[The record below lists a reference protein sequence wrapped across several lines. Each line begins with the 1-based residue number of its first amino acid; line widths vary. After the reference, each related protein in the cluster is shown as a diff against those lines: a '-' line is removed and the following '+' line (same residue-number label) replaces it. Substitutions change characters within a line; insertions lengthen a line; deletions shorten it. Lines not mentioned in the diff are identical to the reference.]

1 MSLPEGLNPFRGFVA
16 GSPLLMHN
24 TLADEAEAFSQTP
37 PAIHIRPSPFGSSNP
52 AIPTAR
58 SITVARIA
66 SPISINRQYQQ
77 LCIDAL
83 KAYFD
88 SGKKLMK
95 QGDLVALPIDT
106 DLSRRATAADDSH
119 EEEDV
124 GPR

>member
-1 MSLPEGLNPFRGFVA
+1 VA

-37 PAIHIRPSPFGSSNP
+37 SAIHIRPSPFGSSDP

-58 SITVARIA
+58 SITLARIA

-83 KAYFD
+83 KTYFN

-95 QGDLVALPIDT
+95 QGDLLALPIDT
-106 DLSRRATAADDSH
+106 DLSRWATD
-119 EEEDV
+119 EEENI
-124 GPR
+124 GPMWALPPFPAQ

>member
-1 MSLPEGLNPFRGFVA
+1 
-16 GSPLLMHN
+16 MHN

-83 KAYFD
+83 KTYFD

-106 DLSRRATAADDSH
+106 DLSRRATTADGSH
-119 EEEDV
+119 EEENV
-124 GPR
+124 GPRWVYPPFPA